1 MTSFD
6 LVVTVT
12 ASMAFAAYIV
22 GLPKLFLTFKGL
34 FSLGEGCL
42 VLQAVLISLA
52 HAVINLNS
60 YGDNSSSDNM
70 EINSAV
76 VMTIFCQHVFL
87 AMGNSH

>member
-12 ASMAFAAYIV
+12 TSMAFAAYIV

-42 VLQAVLISLA
+42 VLQAVLVSLA
-52 HAVINLNS
+52 NAVINLNR
-60 YGDNSSSDNM
+60 YGDSSNTNL

-76 VMTIFCQHVFL
+76 VMTIFCQHVLL
-87 AMGNSH
+87 AMGNFH

>member
-6 LVVTVT
+6 LVVTAT

-42 VLQAVLISLA
+42 VLQAVLVSLA
-52 HAVINLNS
+52 NAVINLNR
-60 YGDNSSSDNM
+60 YGDSSNTNL

-76 VMTIFCQHVFL
+76 VMTIFCQHVLL
-87 AMGNSH
+87 AMGNFH